1 MHHQVQQFSDIRLK
15 SLALTRCVR
24 HCQVAFVPVAIAIHE
39 FGGPSRLAPNFAPPF
54 SSQRDIAFAPAG
66 YKAFALSVFYPQI
79 LPPKSPRIRRGSG
92 RPAKPRASEAR
103 IDAVFTVEPRERI
116 AFERSKR

>member
-39 FGGPSRLAPNFAPPF
+39 FGGPSRLAPNFVPPF
-54 SSQRDIAFAPAG
+54 SSQRG
-66 YKAFALSVFYPQI
+66 YCLCARRIQGLRTIRI
-79 LPPKSPRIRRGSG
+79 LPPNFTPKKFKNLPRV
-92 RPAKPRASEAR
+92 RPPGETS
-103 IDAVFTVEPRERI
+103 
-116 AFERSKR
+116 SK